1 MLNGLNYDE
10 RRMLRLILA
19 TLLWD
24 QALSPG
30 AKWVMVE
37 TETLESKEKS
47 ALRSLVKQGYVER
60 VRSNGM
66 VLLSFTDKGY
76 VAAREAERV

>member
-1 MLNGLNYDE
+1 
-10 RRMLRLILA
+10 
-19 TLLWD
+19 
-24 QALSPG
+24 
-30 AKWVMVE
+30 MVDTSE
-37 TETLESKEKS
+37 MESKDKS
-47 ALRSLVKQGYVER
+47 ALRSLIKQGYVER

>member
-1 MLNGLNYDE
+1 
-10 RRMLRLILA
+10 
-19 TLLWD
+19 
-24 QALSPG
+24 
-30 AKWVMVE
+30 MVE